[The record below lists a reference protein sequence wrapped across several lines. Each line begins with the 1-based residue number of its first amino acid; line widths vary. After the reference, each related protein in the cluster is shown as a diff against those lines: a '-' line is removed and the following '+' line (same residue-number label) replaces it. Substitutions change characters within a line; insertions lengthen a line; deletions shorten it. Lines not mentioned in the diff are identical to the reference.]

1 MVKFFDCKTWFTV
14 QASLRD
20 SLVLPNCES
29 ISMPWMLAEKD
40 DWVPRKDAPFIW
52 LNHEPTEVRSHATA
66 TVPTHPEEV
75 DPKDDAS
82 SKRPMPTLPN
92 SSGGSEES
100 LRAVASIDEAKQEPM
115 TEASLHSQPSS
126 SPVSESVHSEELRKP
141 LLITEKLQE
150 DASESRVMSPMST
163 SLRAVIPAGEQPQ
176 VSASSVG
183 EDAKRKG
190 GRRARMMDFGK
201 RMGDKLEEKRR
212 TIEEKGRHIVEK
224 MRENARTN
232 SMERTS
238 S

>member
-1 MVKFFDCKTWFTV
+1 M
-14 QASLRD
+14 
-20 SLVLPNCES
+20 LPNCES
-29 ISMPWMLAEKD
+29 IYMPWMLAEKD
-40 DWVPRKDAPFIW
+40 DWLPRKDAPFIW
-52 LNHEPTEVRSHATA
+52 LNHEPTEMRSHATA
-66 TVPTHPEEV
+66 TATASTQPEEG
-75 DPKDDAS
+75 DLKDDSS
-82 SKRPMPTLPN
+82 SKRPMSSVPN
-92 SSGGSEES
+92 SSGVSEEL
-100 LRAVASIDEAKQEPM
+100 LRAVASIDEAKQEPKA
-115 TEASLHSQPSS
+115 EASLHSQSS
-126 SPVSESVHSEELRKP
+126 SAPVSESVHSDGNEELRKP
-141 LLITEKLQE
+141 LLITDKLQE

-176 VSASSVG
+176 VSASPIG
-183 EDAKRKG
+183 EDTKRKG